1 MFHKILIAYDGSAGA
16 DRALQ
21 AALELACR
29 LQAAVCALTVADPV
43 PQFAGTIDEVEEEH
57 AFAHH
62 AAQQHLDRAL
72 RQAEGA
78 GVPMHGEIRT
88 GHTIHTILDY
98 TRAGQFDLVVLG
110 HSGQSGVWA
119 TFLGTTAERV
129 SRSAPCTV
137 LIVR

>member
-1 MFHKILIAYDGSAGA
+1 MFHKILIAYDGSSGA

-21 AALELACR
+21 AALELAHR
-29 LQAAVCALTVADPV
+29 LQAAVCALTVADHV
-43 PQFAGTIDEVEEEH
+43 PHYAGTIDEVKEEN

-62 AAQQHLDRAL
+62 SAQQHLDKAL
-72 RQAEGA
+72 SLAEEA
-78 GVPMHGEIRT
+78 GVPMQGEIRA
-88 GHTIHTILDY
+88 GHTIRTILDY
-98 TRAGQFDLVVLG
+98 VSAGQFDLVVLG